1 MPDDK
6 KTIDPLDGSFEA
18 VAKAMVTPATPLSK
32 DNNNLSAQPAQTPAT
47 PRQGV
52 LDLGIEV
59 ERVVGGIEMGV
70 LENGIPYLTQRG
82 LADMTGAAR
91 STIQE
96 LTQEWQQAHST
107 DVWPRGRMAYFREYL
122 TKAGFDEPSLFI
134 EIKKDGS
141 PYYAYPDV
149 VCMAMVEYFAFEAQR
164 TNETAVTNFR
174 NLARYGL
181 QKFIYDALG
190 YVPEDP
196 WKLFNARVS
205 LLKDSVPAG
214 YFSAFKE
221 SNGLVVDL
229 INAGLPVNQHTIPD
243 GSVGITWGY
252 FWKENELVKKYG
264 ERIDYP
270 HYYPPEY
277 PQSASNP
284 QPAKAYP
291 DEALPEFR
299 QWFRTVYLTKKYPAY
314 ILKKAKLL
322 PGGTDA
328 AVQLASMYK
337 PKAIED
343 KS

>member
-6 KTIDPLDGSFEA
+6 KIIEPIDAAFDD
-18 VAKAMVTPATPLSK
+18 VAKAMVTPATSFT
-32 DNNNLSAQPAQTPAT
+32 NQTNVLVAAAPRSPAT
-47 PRQGV
+47 PRQGS

-82 LADMTGAAR
+82 LADMSGAAR

-96 LTQEWQQAHST
+96 LSQEWQQAQASGI
-107 DVWPRGRMAYFREYL
+107 WPRGRMQFFRDYL

-134 EIKKDGS
+134 EIRKDGT
-141 PYYAYPDV
+141 PHYAYPDL
-149 VCMAMVEYFAFEAQR
+149 VCMAIVEHFAFEAQR
-164 TNETAVTNFR
+164 TNDTALKNYR
-174 NLARYGL
+174 NLARFGL

-214 YFSAFKE
+214 YFSVFKE
-221 SNGLVVDL
+221 STGLVVDL

-243 GSVGITWGY
+243 GSVGGTWGRH
-252 FWKENELVKKYG
+252 WTNNNLAARYG

-270 HYYPPEY
+270 HYYPVEY

-291 DEALPEFR
+291 DAALPEFR
-299 QWFRTVYLTKKYPAY
+299 QWFRAVYLPTKYPIY
-314 ILKKAKLL
+314 ILKKASLL
-322 PGGTDA
+322 PGGKGDA
-328 AVQLASMYK
+328 RQLAAMYEAK
-337 PKAIED
+337 GIEGPG
-343 KS
+343 

>member
-6 KTIDPLDGSFEA
+6 KIIEPIDADFDE
-18 VAKAMVTPATPLSK
+18 VARKMVSPATPFGINSK
-32 DNNNLSAQPAQTPAT
+32 ALGPVPGQSLAAPKQLK
-47 PRQGV
+47 

-59 ERVVGGIEMGV
+59 EKVVGGIEMGV

-82 LADMTGAAR
+82 LAEMTGAAR
-91 STIQE
+91 RSIQE
-96 LTQEWQQAHST
+96 ITEEWQEAQAS
-107 DVWPRGRMAYFREYL
+107 DIWRGRMTYFRDYL
-122 TKAGFDEPSLFI
+122 SKAGFDEPSLFI
-134 EIKKDGS
+134 EITKDGS
-141 PYYAYPDV
+141 PHYAYPDM

-164 TNETAVTNFR
+164 TNETAVANFR

-214 YFSAFKE
+214 YFSVFKE
-221 SNGLVVDL
+221 STGLVVDL
-229 INAGLPVNQHTIPD
+229 INAGLPVNQHTVPD
-243 GSVGITWGY
+243 GSVGGTWGRY
-252 FWKENELVKKYG
+252 WTANNLAETFG

-270 HYYPPEY
+270 HYYPAEY

-291 DEALPEFR
+291 DAALPTFR
-299 QWFRTVYLTKKYPAY
+299 QWFRTVYLTTKYPVY
-314 ILKKAKLL
+314 VLKKASIL
-322 PGGTDA
+322 PGGTNEA
-328 AVQLASMYK
+328 RQLAAMFE
-337 PKAIED
+337 PKAIPGPE
-343 KS
+343 

>member
-6 KTIDPLDGSFEA
+6 KNIDPIDGDFDE
-18 VAKAMVTPATPLSK
+18 VAKAMVSPATYNSIESKDLVAKSEQAPATPKQLK
-32 DNNNLSAQPAQTPAT
+32 
-47 PRQGV
+47 

-59 ERVVGGIEMGV
+59 EKVVGGIEMGV

-82 LADMTGAAR
+82 LAEMTGAAR
-91 STIQE
+91 RSIQE
-96 LTQEWQQAHST
+96 ITEEWEEAQSSG
-107 DVWPRGRMAYFREYL
+107 VWRGRMVYFQDYL
-122 TKAGFDEPSLFI
+122 SKAGFEEQRLFI
-134 EIKKDGS
+134 EITKDGS
-141 PYYAYPDV
+141 PHYAYPDM

-164 TNETAVTNFR
+164 TNETALSNFR

-190 YVPEDP
+190 YIPEDP

-252 FWKENELVKKYG
+252 FWKENDLAKKHG
-264 ERIDYP
+264 DRIEYP

-284 QPAKAYP
+284 QAAKAYP
-291 DEALPEFR
+291 DAALPEFR
-299 QWFRTVYLTKKYPAY
+299 LWFREVYLATKYPAY

-322 PGGTDA
+322 PGGQDHA
-328 AVQLASMYK
+328 EQLASMYK
-337 PKAIED
+337 PKELGKPD
-343 KS
+343 

>member
-1 MPDDK
+1 MPDNK
-6 KTIDPLDGSFEA
+6 KTIEPLDAGFDE
-18 VAKAMVTPATPLSK
+18 VARKMISPATPLINKNKALETVSGQ
-32 DNNNLSAQPAQTPAT
+32 SPAT
-47 PRQGV
+47 PKQLK

-82 LADMTGAAR
+82 LAEMTGAAR
-91 STIQE
+91 RSIQE
-96 LTQEWQQAHST
+96 ITEEWQEAQTT
-107 DVWPRGRMAYFREYL
+107 DVWRGRMLYFRDYL
-122 TKAGFDEPSLFI
+122 SKADFDEPRLFI
-134 EIKKDGS
+134 EITKDGS
-141 PYYAYPDV
+141 PHYAYPDM

-164 TNETAVTNFR
+164 TNETAITNFR

-214 YFSAFKE
+214 YFSVFKE
-221 SNGLVVDL
+221 STGLVVDL

-243 GSVGITWGY
+243 GSVGGTWGRH
-252 FWKENELVKKYG
+252 WTAQNLAAKYG
-264 ERIDYP
+264 ERIEYP

-284 QPAKAYP
+284 QKANAYP
-291 DEALPEFR
+291 NQAWPEF
-299 QWFRTVYLTKKYPAY
+299 QDWFRSVYLRTKYPPY
-314 ILKKAKLL
+314 ILKKAKMLS
-322 PGGTDA
+322 GGADEA
-328 AVQLASMYK
+328 RQLAAMYEQ
-337 PKAIED
+337 KAIEG
-343 KS
+343 

>member
-6 KTIDPLDGSFEA
+6 KIIPPIDAAFDD
-18 VAKAMVTPATPLSK
+18 VAKAMVSPATSLSNKINNLPAVSGQRPATPKQLK
-32 DNNNLSAQPAQTPAT
+32 
-47 PRQGV
+47 

-91 STIQE
+91 RSIQE
-96 LTQEWQQAHST
+96 LTEEWQEAQAT
-107 DVWPRGRMAYFREYL
+107 GIWRGRMVYFRDYL
-122 TKAGFDEPSLFI
+122 TKSGFDDPRLFI
-134 EIKKDGS
+134 EISKDGS
-141 PYYAYPDV
+141 PHYAYPDM

-164 TNETAVTNFR
+164 TNEKAISNFR

-205 LLKDSVPAG
+205 LLKDSVPVG
-214 YFSAFKE
+214 YFSVFKE
-221 SNGLVVDL
+221 STGLVVDL

-243 GSVGITWGY
+243 GSVGGTWGRY
-252 FWKENELVKKYG
+252 WTANGLEAKYG

-270 HYYPPEY
+270 HYYPAEFA
-277 PQSASNP
+277 QSASNP

-291 DEALPEFR
+291 DAALPEFR
-299 QWFRTVYLTKKYPAY
+299 HWFRVTYLQTKYPAY
-314 ILKKAKLL
+314 ILRKANVL
-322 PGGTDA
+322 PGGLIDA
-328 AVQLASMYK
+328 QQLASMYE
-337 PKAIED
+337 PKGIEGP
-343 KS
+343 K